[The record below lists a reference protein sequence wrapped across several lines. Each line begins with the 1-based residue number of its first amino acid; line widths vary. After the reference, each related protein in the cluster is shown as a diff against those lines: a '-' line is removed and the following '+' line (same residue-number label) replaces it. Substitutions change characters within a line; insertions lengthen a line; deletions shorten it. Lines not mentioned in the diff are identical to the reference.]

1 MFQILADVFQAGGT
15 VPRTAA
21 LEVHPGQLSR
31 WLDELWGAGP
41 AVLPL
46 PAALPFLGD
55 PNIVAALDN
64 SPPGPGS
71 FSGPSGI
78 NPANPAAFTELPGP
92 LVTNAIWHHLVYAYL
107 LENTGVVEIFAEVI
121 RRATHGE
128 TLEIQGN
135 QAVQWLRAT
144 EELFFREPPLFSITG
159 VTSQLRPEARIVRRN
174 LYWRMLAMD
183 LSHPLPRRGPAPAAG
198 AQEWKQHTGNGVNST
213 FREKWSELLRQVW
226 LGIENRN
233 NAVGANATDDAYLL
247 LLCES
252 LRDMLTMRRRGGF
265 LAREE
270 FASVAVMSW
279 FDLTLSAN
287 TPIVVALNA
296 QATSPADRLALI
308 AQQVGMVPAP
318 RSRELFELAVPMS
331 LILRVLEANGFNSSA
346 NVSLFY
352 NPNSPIFAIMNR
364 IIDLWQSATGERVKD
379 RPVGN
384 LPSTAPPQPVRIPA
398 TQPVATRLVPRT
410 GTGGRS

>member
-1 MFQILADVFQAGGT
+1 MTSAGTPTG
-15 VPRTAA
+15 
-21 LEVHPGQLSR
+21 GC
-31 WLDELWGAGP
+31 
-41 AVLPL
+41 
-46 PAALPFLGD
+46 
-55 PNIVAALDN
+55 
-64 SPPGPGS
+64 
-71 FSGPSGI
+71 SG
-78 NPANPAAFTELPGP
+78 
-92 LVTNAIWHHLVYAYL
+92 W
-107 LENTGVVEIFAEVI
+107 
-121 RRATHGE
+121 
-128 TLEIQGN
+128 
-135 QAVQWLRAT
+135 
-144 EELFFREPPLFSITG
+144 
-159 VTSQLRPEARIVRRN
+159 TS
-174 LYWRMLAMD
+174 
-183 LSHPLPRRGPAPAAG
+183 SHPSTRRGPVPAAG
-198 AQEWKQHTGNGVNST
+198 AQGWKQHTGNGVNST
-213 FREKWSELLRQVW
+213 FREKWSELLRQIW

-233 NAVGANATDDAYLL
+233 NLVGANATDDAYLL

-279 FDLTLSAN
+279 FDLTLSDN

-308 AQQVGMVPAP
+308 AQQVGMMPAP

-352 NPNSPIFAIMNR
+352 NPNSPIFGIMNR

-384 LPSTAPPQPVRIPA
+384 LPSTAPAQPVRIPA
-398 TQPVATRLVPRT
+398 TQSVATRLVPRT